1 MQYLGV
7 SYSMKNV
14 PELDPGFIP
23 FGVWADAYLQG
34 ARKSVAIAVER
45 NENSIS
51 VRNTYI
57 HGTEEM
63 AEADYRYI
71 ERYVKFLLWSIGGF
85 KVYVCGC
92 SDLAKRLQK
101 AYSPEGERAFDYD
114 FFQKL
119 YERPLEIVDC
129 TLEECPAANETPKPI
144 GGHTDG
150 CRIGFDAGG
159 SDRKVSAV
167 IDGEVVYSEEVVW
180 HPKKNP
186 DPTYQYEGILD
197 SFRTAASKMPR
208 VDGIGVSSAGVFI
221 GNAPM
226 ISSIFYCVP
235 RERWD
240 EVKTVFDRAAAAIGD
255 VPIVVANDGDVSALA
270 GAMGM
275 DCGSIMGLAMGTS
288 EAVGYVDKD
297 KNVLGWIS
305 ELAFAPVDL
314 SDDAMQDEWSTDF
327 GVGCKYFSQDAV
339 IKLAPRAGIE
349 LDESLTPAEKLK
361 VVQGLMEQDDA
372 RAQKVFKDIGVYL
385 AYALQQYSKFYDIK
399 RLMVLGRVMS
409 GKGGDTILATCQ
421 RVLAEELPELSRYVQ
436 VMLPD
441 EQTRRVGQ
449 SVADASLPQ
458 IKG

>member
-1 MQYLGV
+1 MEYLGI
-7 SYSMKNV
+7 SFEMKNTPV
-14 PELDPGFIP
+14 LDPEFIP
-23 FGVWADAYLQG
+23 FGVWAEEYLKG
-34 ARKSVAIAVER
+34 AAKPIAIAVEK
-45 NENSIS
+45 NEGYIS
-51 VRNTYI
+51 VHHTKIY
-57 HGTEEM
+57 GTAEM

-92 SDLAKRLQK
+92 SDLAKRLQQ
-101 AYSPEGERAFDYD
+101 AYIPSGARAFDYD

-119 YERPLEIVDC
+119 YEQELEIID
-129 TLEECPAANETPKPI
+129 LPLDQCPAANETPKPI
-144 GGHTDG
+144 GGHLEG

-167 IDGEVVYSEEVVW
+167 IDGETVYSEEVVW

-186 DPTYQYEGILD
+186 DPNYQYEGILD

-208 VDGIGVSSAGVFI
+208 VDAIGVSSAGVFI

-235 RERWD
+235 RDRWD
-240 EVKTVFDRAAAAIGD
+240 EVKTVFDRAAAEIGN

-275 DCGSIMGLAMGTS
+275 GVGSIMGMAMGTS

-297 KNVLGWIS
+297 MNVLGWIS

-314 SDDAMQDEWSTDF
+314 NEAAMVDEWSTDI

-339 IKLAPRAGIE
+339 IKLAPRIGIE
-349 LDESLTPAEKLK
+349 LDENLSPAEKLK
-361 VVQGLMEQDDA
+361 VVQGLMEADDP
-372 RAQKVFKDIGVYL
+372 RAQKVFESIGAYL
-385 AYALQQYSKFYDIK
+385 AYTVVLYAQFYDL
-399 RLMVLGRVMS
+399 RHLMMLGRVMS
-409 GKGGDTILATCQ
+409 GKGGDTIMSVCQKILADEFPALNEK
-421 RVLAEELPELSRYVQ
+421 VEVI
-436 VMLPD
+436 VPD
-441 EQTRRVGQ
+441 EKTRRVGQ
-449 SVADASLPQ
+449 SVAAASLPA
-458 IKG
+458 IH

>member
-1 MQYLGV
+1 MNYLGI
-7 SYSMKNV
+7 SYEMKNI
-14 PELDPGFIP
+14 PALDPEFIP
-23 FGVWADAYLQG
+23 FGVWADAYRKD
-34 ARKSVAIAVER
+34 ARKPVAIAVER
-45 NENSIS
+45 NGGKIS
-51 VRNTYI
+51 VRNTFI
-57 HGTEEM
+57 HGTAQM
-63 AEADYRYI
+63 AEADYRYV

-85 KVYVCGC
+85 RVYVCGC
-92 SDLAKRLQK
+92 SQIAQRLQK
-101 AYSPEGERAFDYD
+101 AYSPAGERAFDYD

-119 YERPLEIVDC
+119 YERPLEIVD
-129 TLEECPAANETPKPI
+129 TALENCPAANEEPQPI

-186 DPTYQYEGILD
+186 DPSYQYEGILD

-235 RERWD
+235 RERWG

-275 DCGSIMGLAMGTS
+275 GIGSLMGLAMGTS

-314 SDDAMQDEWSTDF
+314 NEQAMEDEWSTDI

-339 IKLAPRAGIE
+339 IKLAPRAGIA
-349 LDESLTPAEKLK
+349 LDEGLTPAEKLK
-361 VVQGLMEQDDA
+361 VVQGLMEQDDP
-372 RAQKVFKDIGVYL
+372 RAQAIFRDIGVYL
-385 AYALQQYSKFYDIK
+385 AYALQQYSQFYDIQ

-421 RVLAEELPELSRYVQ
+421 QVLAEEFPELSRYVQ

-441 EQTRRVGQ
+441 EKTRRVGQ
-449 SVADASLPQ
+449 SVAAASLPQ
-458 IKG
+458 IH